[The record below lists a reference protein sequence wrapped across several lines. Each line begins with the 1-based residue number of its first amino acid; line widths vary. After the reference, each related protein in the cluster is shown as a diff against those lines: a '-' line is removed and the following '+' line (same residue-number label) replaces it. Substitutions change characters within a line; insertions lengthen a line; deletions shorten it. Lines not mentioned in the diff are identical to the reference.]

1 MLANHQVSQDSLIQI
16 NRKGDIM
23 RVDNHLPRQFHQDS
37 KVDQLISLKL
47 LEVGL
52 EDRTTIKD
60 KDSEET
66 TSMAEREQQKTKEV
80 VLLWCD

>member
-37 KVDQLISLKL
+37 KVD
-47 LEVGL
+47 
-52 EDRTTIKD
+52 
-60 KDSEET
+60 
-66 TSMAEREQQKTKEV
+66 
-80 VLLWCD
+80 